1 MPRMIVLDANAV
13 RDDGFGPSCNATLL
27 RGLSEVCGHPLAL
40 PRLVL
45 DEDLANYRR
54 SIQNYLDAGNTDKVL
69 AAVPAWSRRPDV
81 ARGLNTDMPN
91 TNTAVKYR
99 EEALRKVFRKILP
112 SPEGSSDEAHRR
124 EVNRIRPASSGGGE
138 GRDVVIWLTALAA
151 ASEVAPHQLIFVSK
165 DGTFRF
171 EETNR
176 MHGELLS
183 EAPPNFRYLP
193 TVEAVI
199 DRLSCD
205 ADADAEDA
213 GSPAVLNAIA
223 RTAMD
228 GNDDSNHDLRRDL
241 WDWEP
246 PGLPPHAR
254 TATVTPS
261 LHGVREVK
269 TRTVG
274 ATRLTSIDAI
284 YRLDLHWTNAEQ
296 AALTVRLG
304 ILMRHEEEL
313 LAPVRV
319 LARSG
324 LQLAP

>member
-1 MPRMIVLDANAV
+1 MIVLDSNAV
-13 RDDGFGPSCNATLL
+13 RGDGFGASCNATLL
-27 RGLSEVCGHPLAL
+27 HGLAVVCGHPLAL
-40 PRLVL
+40 PQLVL

-54 SIQNYLDAGNTDKVL
+54 SIQGYLDAGDTDKVL
-69 AAVPAWSRRPDV
+69 AAVPTWVRRADV
-81 ARGLNTDMPN
+81 ARGLSTDMPN
-91 TNTAVKYR
+91 TNTAAQYR
-99 EEALRKVFRKILP
+99 EEALRKVFWKILP

-124 EVNRIRPASSGGGE
+124 EVNRDRPASISGGE

-151 ASEVAPHQLIFVSK
+151 ASEVAPHQLIFVSR
-165 DGTFRF
+165 DRAFRF

-199 DRLSCD
+199 DRLSSH

-213 GSPAVLNAIA
+213 GSPDVLNAIA
-223 RTAMD
+223 RTATD
-228 GNDDSNHDLRRDL
+228 GNDDPNHDLRRDL
-241 WDWEP
+241 WGWEP
-246 PGLPPHAR
+246 QGLPPHAR

-261 LHGVREVK
+261 LHEVMEVEA
-269 TRTVG
+269 RTVG
-274 ATRLTSIDAI
+274 ATRLTAI
-284 YRLDLHWTNAEQ
+284 NAVYRLDLHWTNAEQ